1 MTSPEQLIKTISIR
15 VNGTTHDLSVR
26 NSWSLLDIIR
36 DNLGLTGT
44 KKGCDEGVC
53 GACTV
58 IVNGKAIVSC
68 LALGVEVDGEDI
80 LTIEGLAKGE
90 KLDPIQQAFIDS
102 DGMQCGFCTSGQIMS
117 AKAFLEKNPH
127 PTDSEVSEA
136 LSGNMCRCGC
146 YNKIVEA
153 ILVVAKTWSR

>member
-1 MTSPEQLIKTISIR
+1 MR
-15 VNGTTHDLSVR
+15 VNGTSHDLSVR

-36 DNLGLTGT
+36 DNLGLTGP

-68 LALGVEVDGEDI
+68 LTLGVEADGGDI

-127 PTDSEVSEA
+127 PKDSEVSEA
-136 LSGNMCRCGC
+136 LSGNLCRCGA

-153 ILVVAKTWSR
+153 ILMVAKA